1 MTMIRTTTRK
11 RMSKRGG
18 SDVSGDRCFDRLI
31 DDYEWREAADDYLL
45 TMLSKVSVF
54 LHNRCNEH

>member
-1 MTMIRTTTRK
+1 
-11 RMSKRGG
+11 MSKRGG